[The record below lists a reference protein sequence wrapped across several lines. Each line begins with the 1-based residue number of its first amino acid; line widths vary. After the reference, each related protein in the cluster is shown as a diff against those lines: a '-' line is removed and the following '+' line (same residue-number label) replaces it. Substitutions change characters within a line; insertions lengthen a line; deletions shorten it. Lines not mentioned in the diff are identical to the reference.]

1 MKKEQIIKAWNDFG
15 INNYNDYHKHI
26 TNREDYYRL
35 SNHFKNVLD
44 PDVISPIDFWEA
56 SDIVFGIDPVCN
68 SQKFQ
73 GKDIIVQHTIETAN
87 ESNYNIAY
95 TGGLIA
101 ALARAILHFK
111 MSDMPEEE
119 LTILEVGAGYGSFYE
134 NYIKKEKWRGKY
146 LPYDIIPRF
155 SGVARPESSNGTFS
169 EEQITSLKDTVD
181 IIFSS
186 NVTQHLSKK
195 QNVEYLKQYK
205 QILKRGG
212 VIISTFVC
220 SPMMHYGQYI
230 EHYSIGEWRKIFMD
244 MNFTLDQETIVY
256 SSHQPYKRK
265 PIYPLVYIEQDTSL
279 QKPYNPES
287 IDPHLYSIM
296 LVNDK

>member
-1 MKKEQIIKAWNDFG
+1 MEKSQIIKAWKDFG
-15 INNYNDYHKHI
+15 INNYDDYHKY
-26 TNREDYYRL
+26 TSNKELYDSL
-35 SNHFKNVLD
+35 TNHFKNVLD
-44 PDVISPIDFWEA
+44 PDVISPVNFWEA

-68 SQKFQ
+68 STKFAGQ
-73 GKDIIVQHTIETAN
+73 NAVVKRDIETAN
-87 ESNYNIAY
+87 KANYSIAY

-101 ALARAILHFK
+101 ALARAIRHFK
-111 MSDMPEEE
+111 MYNIPEEE

-230 EHYSIGEWRKIFMD
+230 EHYSINEWRKIFMD
-244 MNFTLDQETIVY
+244 MNFILDQETIVY
-256 SSHQPYKRK
+256 AAHKPYKHELSD
-265 PIYPLVYIEQDTSL
+265 PYI
-279 QKPYNPES
+279 
-287 IDPHLYSIM
+287 YSIM
-296 LVNDK
+296 LVNNK